1 MRAALRIVPIIIL
14 FAAGCKPVDN
24 AAPAEDVEAR
34 IGRVISGL
42 QGPVQIQ
49 GEPPA
54 AMTLADRMAHHQVPG
69 VSVAVI
75 DSGRIVWA
83 RGFGV
88 KETGSADSVTAE
100 TLFQAASISKP
111 VAATAMLRLVQEGRL
126 SLDEN
131 VNSYLKSWQL
141 PDNAFTAAE
150 KVTLRRLASHSA
162 GLTVH
167 GFPGYHA
174 DSAVPTVV
182 QVLDGA
188 RPANTAAVRADT
200 VPGSLWRYSGGG
212 TTLMQLVLTDA
223 TGQPF
228 AELMQQTVLAPAG
241 MSQSTYEQPLP
252 EARAAEAARGHRRD
266 GSILPGRWHTY
277 PEQAAAGLWTTPA
290 DLARWA
296 LAIDAARRGD
306 AGAILSQAT
315 ATEMLTIQKGTVGLG
330 PFIEGKGAEL
340 HFGHGGAN
348 EGFRATVIFFPGTGQ
363 GAAVMSNNDTG
374 ADLNQEILYAIGAEY
389 DWPGYGPKS
398 VAVVTLDSL
407 TLAKIVG
414 EYTLTYQKES
424 IPLTVSQSGGR
435 LVMASPALGDV
446 PDTVLATSPTSF
458 ISPARGMQFGF
469 TIFETSVATGVT
481 VTLAPG
487 FTVVGKRK

>member
-1 MRAALRIVPIIIL
+1 MRPALRIVSIIIL

-24 AAPAEDVEAR
+24 AAPAEDIEAR
-34 IGRVISGL
+34 IGRVVGGL

-54 AMTLADRMAHHQVPG
+54 AMALADRMAHYQVPG

-75 DSGRIVWA
+75 DGGRIAWA
-83 RGFGV
+83 RGFGM
-88 KETGSADSVTAE
+88 KEAGSADSVTAE

-111 VAATAMLRLVQEGRL
+111 VAATAMLRLVQEGKL
-126 SLDEN
+126 SLDES
-131 VNSYLKSWQL
+131 VNAYLKSWQL

-150 KVTLRRLASHSA
+150 KVTLRRIASHSA

-188 RPANTAAVRADT
+188 RPANTAAVRVDT

-212 TTLMQLVLTDA
+212 TTLMQLVLTDV

-266 GSILPGRWHTY
+266 GSLLPGRWHTY
-277 PEQAAAGLWTTPA
+277 PEQAAAGLWTTPT

-315 ATEMLTIQKGTVGLG
+315 VTEMLTIQKGTVGLG
-330 PFIEGKGAEL
+330 PFIEGQGTEL

-363 GAAVMSNNDTG
+363 GAAVMSNNDSG
-374 ADLNQEILYAIGAEY
+374 DSLNQELLYAIGQEY
-389 DWPGYGPKS
+389 GWPGYGPKT

-407 TLAKIVG
+407 TLAKIAG
-414 EYTLTYQKES
+414 DYLLTYQKQE
-424 IPLTVSQSGGR
+424 IPLTASAGGGR
-435 LVMASPALGDV
+435 LVVTSPPLGT
-446 PDTVLATSPTSF
+446 DTLVAMSPTSF
-458 ISPARGMQFGF
+458 ISLTRGMQFDF

-481 VTLAPG
+481 VTLGPG
-487 FTVVGKRK
+487 TMISGKRK